1 MHIDYYRLNTTIVLE
16 LCYKIYLY
24 EIMRYFE
31 MTRTSGLHNS
41 CTVVV
46 WRLLTNFTCHLK
58 MLFENMK
65 SQAEH
70 NLSYNLE
77 YGRRRHEE

>member
-1 MHIDYYRLNTTIVLE
+1 MHIDYYRLNIIIVLE

-24 EIMRYFE
+24 EIMQDFE
-31 MTRTSGLHNS
+31 MTCISGLHNS
-41 CTVVV
+41 CSVVV
-46 WRLLTNFTCHLK
+46 WRILTNFTCHFK
-58 MLFENMK
+58 MLFEKMK
-65 SQAEH
+65 SEEH